1 MVGQH
6 RVRRQ
11 HRVVGVRVVVE
22 QQRRV
27 YLDRSVAG
35 RNRQD
40 DAFPHARLLTE
51 RGLDVL
57 GVNVL
62 SVGQDDQVLLAPLE
76 EEESVVVQEA
86 EVAGLVPAVLEG
98 CLGGGLVSPV
108 ALRDVG
114 SARQHLAVVGYSD
127 LLSVQHA
134 PDRSR
139 PLLIEAVRRDHRGR
153 LGCSVA
159 LHDPDSERPPLPLQL
174 GVEVGAA
181 GHEEPDVSAELF
193 VDGAEQQPPH
203 RHGKLRRDSLE
214 QPPLAVLAPRADL
227 PLDAV
232 HEELKRLGHQD
243 DVGDAVRA
251 KRLEDHR
258 RLTADG
264 VDHRGAAAQ
273 RHQQTARL
281 LQHVAER
288 HQGQQPVRRPDRNRP
303 DGAQDVG
310 EYVAVGE
317 HHTLWGRRSC
327 RR

>member
-1 MVGQH
+1 M
-6 RVRRQ
+6 
-11 HRVVGVRVVVE
+11 
-22 QQRRV
+22 
-27 YLDRSVAG
+27 
-35 RNRQD
+35 
-40 DAFPHARLLTE
+40 
-51 RGLDVL
+51 
-57 GVNVL
+57 
-62 SVGQDDQVLLAPLE
+62 
-76 EEESVVVQEA
+76 
-86 EVAGLVPAVLEG
+86 
-98 CLGGGLVSPV
+98 
-108 ALRDVG
+108 
-114 SARQHLAVVGYSD
+114 
-127 LLSVQHA
+127 
-134 PDRSR
+134 
-139 PLLIEAVRRDHRGR
+139 
-153 LGCSVA
+153 
-159 LHDPDSERPPLPLQL
+159 
-174 GVEVGAA
+174 
-181 GHEEPDVSAELF
+181 SAELF

-288 HQGQQPVRRPDRNRP
+288 HQGQQPVRRPDRHRP

-310 EYVAVGE
+310 EYVALGE
-317 HHTLWGRRSC
+317 HHALGVAGRAGGEHHLRQVVGGDFGTAGAGVSGLDERLQVVEQGHGHGAVQGAVRRLARQEGQLGRRVLDDALHEVG
-327 RR
+327 RRPDVQGHCDHARAHAAEEGGDPFRAVYRPDDGPVALFQPSLRQEGGHTA